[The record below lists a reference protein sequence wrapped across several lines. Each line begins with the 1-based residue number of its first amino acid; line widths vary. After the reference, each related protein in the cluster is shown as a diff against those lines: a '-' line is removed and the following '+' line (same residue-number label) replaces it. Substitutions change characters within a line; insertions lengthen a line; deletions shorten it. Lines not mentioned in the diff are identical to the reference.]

1 MCQMLISQSQS
12 IDQPNADID
21 KGEELAVH
29 MGRKQAIE
37 FLSEVFS
44 VTYVLISYPLAW
56 VYGQAAG
63 TLEV

>member
-1 MCQMLISQSQS
+1 MLISQSQS
-12 IDQPNADID
+12 IDQPNVDID
-21 KGEELAVH
+21 KGAELAAH

-44 VTYVLISYPLAW
+44 ATYVFISYPL
-56 VYGQAAG
+56 VRFYGQAAG

>member
-1 MCQMLISQSQS
+1 MRILI
-12 IDQPNADID
+12 

-29 MGRKQAIE
+29 MGRNQAIE

-56 VYGQAAG
+56 VYGQAAR
-63 TLEV
+63 TLEM